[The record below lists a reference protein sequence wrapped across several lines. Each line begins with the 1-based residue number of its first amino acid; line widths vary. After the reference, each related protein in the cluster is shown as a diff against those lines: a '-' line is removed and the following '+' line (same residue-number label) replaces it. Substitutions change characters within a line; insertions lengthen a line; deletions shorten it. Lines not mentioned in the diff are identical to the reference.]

1 MLLNYTFDQGS
12 ELLSNARNSKNSGGN
27 YMQEDSR
34 PVFLNLFQ
42 IRLPL
47 PGIVSFAHRVSG
59 ILLVLAM
66 PLVLYMLML
75 SLRAPDDF
83 RSVLAWLHSPLFAII
98 LFCALWSFW
107 HHLLSGIRFLLLDV
121 DIGLGRMV
129 SRQSASVVLVAGIL
143 AAILSLLGILL

>member
-1 MLLNYTFDQGS
+1 
-12 ELLSNARNSKNSGGN
+12 
-27 YMQEDSR
+27 MQEDSR

-59 ILLVLAM
+59 MLLVLAM
-66 PLVLYMLML
+66 PLVLYLLML
-75 SLRAPDDF
+75 SLRAADDF
-83 RSVLAWLHSPLFAII
+83 RSVLAWLHNPLFALI
-98 LFCALWSFW
+98 LFCVLWSFW
-107 HHLLSGIRFLLLDV
+107 HHLFSGIRFLLLDV

-129 SRQSASVVLVAGIL
+129 SRQSAAVVLVAGIL

>member
-1 MLLNYTFDQGS
+1 
-12 ELLSNARNSKNSGGN
+12 
-27 YMQEDSR
+27 MQEDSR

-59 ILLVLAM
+59 VFLVLAM
-66 PLVLYMLML
+66 PLVLYLLML
-75 SLRAPDDF
+75 SLSAADDF

-98 LFCALWSFW
+98 LFCVLWSFW
-107 HHLLSGIRFLLLDV
+107 HHLFSGIRFLLLDV

-129 SRQSASVVLVAGIL
+129 SRQSAAVVLVAGIM
-143 AAILSLLGILL
+143 ATILSLLGILL